1 MCLPP
6 KATLDHDAGRS
17 LKRGFDARAETQ
29 GEFRKNQLRWPI
41 DRRRLPVQQEAVE
54 IERDTIRSLA

>member
-6 KATLDHDAGRS
+6 KATLDHEAGRS

-29 GEFRKNQLRWPI
+29 GDFRKNQLRWRI
-41 DRRRLPVQQEAVE
+41 DQRWNPVQQEPVK
-54 IERDTIRSLA
+54 IECNTIECRA

>member
-6 KATLDHDAGRS
+6 KATLDHGAGRS

-29 GEFRKNQLRWPI
+29 GEFRKYDMGGRI
-41 DRRRLPVQQEAVE
+41 DRRRLLVQQEAVE
-54 IERDTIRSLA
+54 IERDTIGSLA